1 MTSAIRIILIL
12 FTVLFTSF
20 ASLFSNDNS
29 ITDHFRLHTDIK
41 KKTTLTEDIDVFFKN
56 TPNYYNLPSKPR
68 SKNVLTLYD
77 VNDPLE
83 PYNRTMFVFNTAFTG
98 CILRPI
104 GEIFSCVFPE
114 YVRTGF
120 AKMAD
125 NIQLPNRF
133 LNTILQ
139 GRIERTGIEVARFSV
154 NTTVGILGFYDPA
167 QSWLNLEQQSNSFG
181 RTFEYWGI
189 GPGCY
194 VVLPIQGSTNL
205 RDGLGLIL
213 DWYSDPL
220 TWIPPDP
227 LAVFS
232 PIRLGIKAF
241 LKVNDMTLIM
251 EDYVRIYDSSRDPY
265 QTFKLIYTMFAHMEM
280 MRIKNDKSKFDDYGY
295 QDKELILYDP
305 DGAI

>member
-1 MTSAIRIILIL
+1 MTQAVKLILIL
-12 FTVLFTSF
+12 FTILSVSF
-20 ASLFSNDNS
+20 VPIFANEDSVVS
-29 ITDHFRLHTDIK
+29 HFRLRSDIK
-41 KKTTLTEDIDVFFKN
+41 NETTLTENIGVFFKN
-56 TPNYYNLPSKPR
+56 SPNYYNLPEKPR
-68 SKNVLTLYD
+68 PCNVLTLYD

-83 PYNRTMFVFNTAFTG
+83 AYNRTMFAFNTAFTG

-114 YVRTGF
+114 YVRIGF
-120 AKMAD
+120 ARMAA

-133 LNTILQ
+133 INTILQ
-139 GRIERTGIEVARFSV
+139 GRLERTGIELARFGV

-167 QSWLNLEQQSNSFG
+167 SSWMNLEAQSNSFG

-194 VVLPIQGSTNL
+194 VILPVQGSTTL

-227 LAVFS
+227 LAMFS

-251 EDYVRIYDSSRDPY
+251 EDYVRIYDSSKDPY
-265 QTFKLIYTMFAHMEM
+265 QTFKLIYTMFSHMEM
-280 MRIKNDKSKFDDYGY
+280 MKIENDKSSFKDFGY
-295 QDKELILYDP
+295 QDKEVLLYDP
-305 DGAI
+305 GGAI